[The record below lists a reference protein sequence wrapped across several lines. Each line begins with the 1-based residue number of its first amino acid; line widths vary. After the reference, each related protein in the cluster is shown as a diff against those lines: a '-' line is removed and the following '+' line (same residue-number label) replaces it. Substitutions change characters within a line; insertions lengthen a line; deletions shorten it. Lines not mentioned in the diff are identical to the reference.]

1 MADTERLLSV
11 REVAERLS
19 VHPETVR
26 RYLRDG
32 TLPGRHLKQG
42 WRVKESDV
50 AAFIESDHYQPADR
64 TNSQP

>member
-1 MADTERLLSV
+1 MADTDKLLSV
-11 REVAERLS
+11 REVAERLA

-32 TLPGRHLKQG
+32 TLPGKHLKQG

-50 AAFIESDHYQPADR
+50 SAFIESDHYQPTDKENR
-64 TNSQP
+64 QP